1 MPKKPLKDPL
11 QPINPIN
18 PLKPILENP
27 PEEIKKLVG
36 LLADANLTMAQID
49 TEMGFPIGET
59 RKKLERWPILRQAGL
74 EARTLALREAGIDKA
89 KVYRVY
95 SEAMDANT
103 ITPEGQTEDHKTRIM
118 GADRA
123 AVLLGEKISSTGN
136 VNVQINNTGITPED
150 VDRLEGILAK
160 RRADKAKVIDV

>member
-1 MPKKPLKDPL
+1 MPKKLPKDPL
-11 QPINPIN
+11 QPKN
-18 PLKPILENP
+18 PLKPVLENP
-27 PEEIKKLVG
+27 PEDIKKLIT
-36 LLADANLTMAQID
+36 LLADANLTFSQID
-49 TEMGFPIGET
+49 TEMGFPQGET
-59 RKKLERWPILRQAGL
+59 KRKLERWPILRQAGL

-103 ITPEGQTEDHKTRIM
+103 STPDGLMEDHKTRIM

-136 VNVQINNTGITPED
+136 VNVQVNNNVSLTPED
-150 VDRLEGILAK
+150 VDRLEGILNK
-160 RRADKAKVIDV
+160 RRAEKNKVIDV